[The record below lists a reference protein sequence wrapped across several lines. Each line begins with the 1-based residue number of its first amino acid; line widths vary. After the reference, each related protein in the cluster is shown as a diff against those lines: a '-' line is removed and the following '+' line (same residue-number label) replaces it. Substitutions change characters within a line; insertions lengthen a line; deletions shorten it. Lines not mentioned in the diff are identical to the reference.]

1 MLAKLFLYFERNP
14 LAICKFMCLLE
25 MLTREGLLLKPKQST
40 VTIKSYLFI
49 QNRSTGIFSYLGLLG
64 LHKCNLFM
72 QLQGIASILRSVN
85 ECCGQTLHLIAITS
99 LSAALFMRWPAP
111 YGVSI
116 T

>member
-1 MLAKLFLYFERNP
+1 MQIYV
-14 LAICKFMCLLE
+14 LLE
-25 MLTREGLLLKPKQST
+25 MLTRGIVIETKAINSHYKVVFICSKQ
-40 VTIKSYLFI
+40 I
-49 QNRSTGIFSYLGLLG
+49 NRDIFSYLGLLG

-72 QLQGIASILRSVN
+72 QPQGIASILRSVN